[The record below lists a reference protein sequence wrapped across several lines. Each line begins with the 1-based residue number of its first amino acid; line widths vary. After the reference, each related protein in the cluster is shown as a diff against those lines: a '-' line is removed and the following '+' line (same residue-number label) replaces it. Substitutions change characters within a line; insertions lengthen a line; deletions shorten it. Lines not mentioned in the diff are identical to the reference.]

1 MLLEDRC
8 VLLIDRIPTMSAR
21 RVVQSWTRYSLHG
34 DRIMPGRASID
45 SLYEK
50 YYLSQP
56 GYRGGTLPFFDLC
69 HDTIPAGSR
78 LLEIG
83 SGPSN
88 EATFEFAK
96 IGPVTGVDV
105 SDEIFG
111 NTSLVHAVVFDGV
124 HLPFPDRSFDAVV
137 SNWVME
143 HVEKPLPLL
152 KEVRRVL
159 RPGGMYC
166 FRTINLFH
174 YMPLGS
180 KLIPRRHHAG
190 TSKSLRR
197 MDAEDHE
204 PWPTYYRANSRGKLR
219 RLFRDA
225 GFVGI
230 DFRMIECEPRYT
242 AGRRLLFYPM
252 MAYER
257 LVNSSKLL
265 EGFRIILSAVA
276 RTEAKGSPP
285 AGAEGSHASNLSCA
299 ADR

>member
-1 MLLEDRC
+1 
-8 VLLIDRIPTMSAR
+8 
-21 RVVQSWTRYSLHG
+21 
-34 DRIMPGRASID
+34 MPGRANID
-45 SLYEK
+45 TLYEK

-69 HDTIPAGSR
+69 HNTIPAGSR

-83 SGPSN
+83 AGPGN
-88 EATFEFAK
+88 EASREFAK

-111 NTSLVHAVVFDGV
+111 NTSLLHAAVFDGV

-143 HVEKPLPLL
+143 HVQKPLPLL

-159 RPGGMYC
+159 CPGGVYC

-180 KLIPRRHHAG
+180 RLIPRRHHVG
-190 TSKSLRR
+190 TSKSLRQLG
-197 MDAEDHE
+197 AEDHD
-204 PWPTYYRANSRGKLR
+204 PWPTYYRANTRGKLR

-225 GFVGI
+225 GFTGI
-230 DFRMIECEPRYT
+230 EFQMVECEPCYA

-265 EGFRIILSAVA
+265 EGFRVILSAVG
-276 RTEAKGSPP
+276 RTEKNDSVITISDGSNAPD
-285 AGAEGSHASNLSCA
+285 LTCC